1 MGSLESSL
9 VTGERLV
16 VMDLFCGTGGFT
28 KGFEN
33 TGLYD
38 VVFGID
44 LLPDAVDTFRLNH
57 PDALGVRGDIRA
69 YQPGLAGDELGLAPG
84 EVDVIVGGPPC
95 QGFSSIRP
103 NRSSADDDHRNS
115 LFEEFASYVEHFR
128 PRAFVMENVV
138 GLATHKRGE
147 TLEAIDDAF
156 DVLRYDTD
164 WRILNAAHFGVPQK
178 RERLVMIGLER
189 GASVSFPRPTHG
201 DGRPLDTIGHRD
213 RSRMLVPSPPSL
225 LEQGDV
231 LSPYVT
237 VDDAIDDL
245 PEVAAGEI
253 AECYDRPPRTDYQ
266 AARRKDLR
274 ELAHHESTRHTA
286 RMLEIVRH
294 AGKNIS
300 SIPPHLITSGFSSC
314 YSRVDGDEPCV
325 TLTVNFIHPAS
336 NRCIH
341 PRQHR
346 ALTVRE
352 GARIQSFDD
361 DFQFVS
367 TSRNRIAKLIGN
379 AVPPLLGRTLGLHV
393 AQLLGVGDS
402 AAPEWRAA

>member
-1 MGSLESSL
+1 M
-9 VTGERLV
+9 ERERMV
-16 VMDLFCGTGGFT
+16 VIDLFCGTGGFS

-33 TGLYD
+33 TDLYE

-44 LLPDAVDTFRLNH
+44 LLPDAVGTFRLNH
-57 PDALGVRGDIRA
+57 PGALGVLGDVRVHTA
-69 YQPGLAGDELGLAPG
+69 KKVGAELGLARG
-84 EVDVIVGGPPC
+84 GVDVVVGGPPC

-103 NRSSADDDHRNS
+103 NRSTNDDDHRNS
-115 LFEEFASYVEHFR
+115 LFEDFAAYVGHFR

-147 TLEAIDDAF
+147 TIAIIQETF
-156 DVLRYDTD
+156 DGLGYDSD

-178 RERLVMIGLER
+178 RERLVMIGVEHGVPLW
-189 GASVSFPRPTHG
+189 FPHPTHG
-201 DGRPLDTIGHRD
+201 DARRLDTIGYHD
-213 RSRMLVPSPPSL
+213 RSRMLVPLPPSL
-225 LEQGDV
+225 FDDGDD
-231 LSPYVT
+231 LLPFVT

-245 PEVAAGEI
+245 PEVAAGEC
-253 AECYDRPPRTDYQ
+253 AAAYVDPPRTSYQ
-266 AARRKDLR
+266 AERRKGLI
-274 ELAHHESTRHTA
+274 ELTHHESTRHTEK
-286 RMLEIVRH
+286 MLEIIRH

-341 PRQHR
+341 PRQDR

-361 DFQFVS
+361 DFAFVS

-393 AQLLGVGDS
+393 AELLGVAKDMTS
-402 AAPEWRAA
+402 EVRAA